1 MCIVDTLAC
10 PQFAAFQIWEFE
22 SSKNSSF
29 LARELTSNQE
39 CIETQA
45 SAEPAARS
53 TWYGWKVRQF
63 TEPIFWAMKLGW
75 WYLMVPSC
83 SPSKLKTLID
93 QESPFICN
101 PDLAAN
107 VPVIDMS
114 KLLSADFMDSELH
127 KFHHACKEWGFFQV
141 SVYI

>member
-1 MCIVDTLAC
+1 MELKQPNMGGSLPVPCVQDLAKKPLTNVP
-10 PQFAAFQIWEFE
+10 PQYIRA
-22 SSKNSSF
+22 
-29 LARELTSNQE
+29 
-39 CIETQA
+39 
-45 SAEPAARS
+45 
-53 TWYGWKVRQF
+53 
-63 TEPIFWAMKLGW
+63 
-75 WYLMVPSC
+75 
-83 SPSKLKTLID
+83 D